1 MKFISKRAVVCL
13 VAGAS
18 AVGALGFSAV
28 GTGATTSLAGD
39 VGVYTDYSYVYTPDE
54 RVGPVEVHPIPVKV
68 PRACVHENGYQLFGR
83 PIPGTGYPGVC
94 A

>member
-18 AVGALGFSAV
+18 AVGALGFGAV
-28 GTGATTSLAGD
+28 ATGATTSLAGS
-39 VGVYTDYSYVYTPDE
+39 VGVTTDHTDIYTPDE
-54 RVGPVEVHPIPVKV
+54 HAGPVEVHPIDVKV
-68 PRACVHENGYQLFGR
+68 ARACAYEYGYQLFGV
-83 PIPGTGYPGVC
+83 PVPGTSSTGVC